1 MGFRDLETG
10 WGIPSK
16 LAEELLAWFSF
27 FLPKT
32 LRSEGMIMKVCAL
45 KQCDSIRENKQSL
58 LPFQI
63 LLSSPWVEGECIL
76 WTEFHMEKIIPCKFP
91 VSRLMG
97 KEEEDLVVL
106 L

>member
-45 KQCDSIRENKQSL
+45 KQCDSIRENNRFYPSKSYARV
-58 LPFQI
+58 PGWRENVYFG
-63 LLSSPWVEGECIL
+63 LSFTWRKLFLANFLSPG
-76 WTEFHMEKIIPCKFP
+76 
-91 VSRLMG
+91 
-97 KEEEDLVVL
+97 
-106 L
+106 